1 MPATR
6 SLGLPRVAPIGMA
19 LLGTLMFSGPTQA
32 CYTVFNADGAV
43 VLQTAE
49 APRYAAQ
56 ATTVPEGGR
65 VAIQAGD
72 CPAMGAPPMASA
84 AAFDDEATAVPPSRA
99 APLLTNVG
107 TAASAHVP
115 YERVMPGIAVVSP
128 AVAEQVWRQ
137 AQVANSA
144 DPTGASPAGGDAA
157 ETELVITEWA
167 DGRTEVERRPR
178 R

>member
-1 MPATR
+1 MLATR
-6 SLGLPRVAPIGMA
+6 SLELPRVALVGMA

-49 APRYAAQ
+49 APRYPGQ

-72 CPAMGAPPMASA
+72 CPAMGAPPMAFA
-84 AAFDDEATAVPPSRA
+84 AASDEQATAVPPSRA

-115 YERVMPGIAVVSP
+115 YERVTSGIAVVSP

-137 AQVANSA
+137 APVAISA
-144 DPTGASPAGGDAA
+144 GPSDASPAGGDAV

>member
-1 MPATR
+1 MTSACCPAHSRTA
-6 SLGLPRVAPIGMA
+6 LAGAA
-19 LLGTLMFSGPTQA
+19 LLMAFMLAGPAQA

-49 APRYAAQ
+49 APRYAGQ
-56 ATTVPEGGR
+56 AVTVPEGGR

-72 CPAMGAPPMASA
+72 CPAMGAPPMAPVAKS
-84 AAFDDEATAVPPSRA
+84 DDEPASAPPSRA

-107 TAASAHVP
+107 TAAAARVP
-115 YERVMPGIAVVSP
+115 YARATPGIAVVPP
-128 AVAEQVWRQ
+128 AAAEQVWRQ
-137 AQVANSA
+137 A
-144 DPTGASPAGGDAA
+144 PTAEITRQNAAPPVGNGTA